1 MQKCHLRPGALL
13 FNAGCN
19 EQVLS
24 PKSLKKFGADLHCRF
39 RKKHT
44 FYSEK

>member
-1 MQKCHLRPGALL
+1 VL

-24 PKSLKKFGADLHCRF
+24 PKSWKKVWRRF
-39 RKKHT
+39 AVLSFSRKT
-44 FYSEK
+44 TSPSRRL